1 MADRLTMMP
10 LFQAMLDFDSTP
22 ETYERYDRMSALEL
36 FKQYGVSKRR
46 APARAPR
53 FARSFHGHCRVCILH
68 LPIFTCL
75 RLQYRAQRSCVH
87 HSRCVSHHGPVL
99 AAQQPPCIPS

>member
-1 MADRLTMMP
+1 MMP
-10 LFQAMLDFDSTP
+10 LFQAMLDFDSSP

-53 FARSFHGHCRVCILH
+53 CAEPARCRPFARLSSQ
-68 LPIFTCL
+68 CL
-75 RLQYRAQRSCVH
+75 AE
-87 HSRCVSHHGPVL
+87 GPLCYIQSINNHEPAL
-99 AAQQPPCIPS
+99 AACAYMFHRRAT